1 MGNTSSYESVS
12 NDSINTRNNSK
23 LDEVNNKILYEYNKK
38 FDNLYKLRLSLDEF
52 IKNKEELVNKYN
64 DEASLKDYTI
74 IVLSSLIYIYIVL
87 LILYGFYYIKLYGLD
102 ALIFFS
108 ILAIAYISF
117 YAYVQYKDVNA
128 KLLVNQNIQTTAI
141 KMKNFTQDSIERIV
155 PRQCPTKCLN
165 KKMNNNNN
173 NNNNNDNNNSNS
185 AYSNIITR
193 KQPSL
198 KVSSQI
204 DVWKY
209 GDVPN
214 DLFTK
219 PEFNKDIYI
228 NPSEFERNY
237 YNDKNYPKSNFDAPI
252 KTGATYYKCDWLGE
266 DGNTQMPNTENTKYT
281 TIPCSYRDNFRE
293 SGKYFC
299 PKGIDPNNSD
309 ISNCIN
315 VNY

>member
-12 NDSINTRNNSK
+12 DNSINIGSNSQ

-38 FDNLYKLRLSLDEF
+38 FDNLYKLRLSLDDF

-64 DEASLKDYTI
+64 DEAARKDYTI

-87 LILYGFYYIKLYGLD
+87 LVLYGFYYIKFYGLD
-102 ALIFFS
+102 GLIFFA

-117 YAYVQYKDVNA
+117 NAYVQYKDVDA
-128 KLLVNQNIQTTAI
+128 KLLVNQNIQNTAI
-141 KMKNFTQDSIERIV
+141 KMKNFTQDTIEKIV
-155 PRQCPTKCLN
+155 PRQCPTKCVD
-165 KKMNNNNN
+165 KPTK
-173 NNNNNDNNNSNS
+173 NDGDNNSNS
-185 AYSNIITR
+185 NSSYSNIITR

-198 KVSSQI
+198 NVNSQI

-219 PEFNKDIYI
+219 PGFNKDIYI
-228 NPSEFERNY
+228 NPSKFEKNY
-237 YNDKNYPKSNFDAPI
+237 YNDENYPKSNFDAPI
-252 KTGATYYKCDWLGE
+252 NSGATYYKCDWLGG
-266 DGNTQMPNTENTKYT
+266 DSDTQMPNTEKGTYT
-281 TIPCSYRDNFRE
+281 TIPCSYRDNFKE

-299 PKGIDPNNSD
+299 PKGVDPNNSD
-309 ISNCIN
+309 ISNCMN
-315 VNY
+315 VN